1 MIMTKFNEKV
11 EERYRVFGERIMVS
25 KIMTVP
31 KAITEKA
38 IFKGEVLVVAVGD
51 EAGSWGVSEGDK
63 LIVSGMTEFN
73 GECYVHKNQIMRW
86 I

>member
-1 MIMTKFNEKV
+1 MKNYK
-11 EERYRVFGERIMVS
+11 VFGERLLVE
-25 KIMTVP
+25 KVMTP
-31 KAITEKA
+31 AASITQKEQ
-38 IFKGEVLVVAVGD
+38 FKGEVLVLAIGEGAKD
-51 EAGSWGVSEGDK
+51 WGISEGDK

>member
-1 MIMTKFNEKV
+1 MKNCKRI
-11 EERYRVFGERIMVS
+11 FGERLLVE
-25 KIMTVP
+25 KIMTP
-31 KAITEKA
+31 PASLMEKEQ
-38 IFKGEVLVVAVGD
+38 FKGEVLVLAVGED
-51 EAGSWGVSEGDK
+51 AKSWGISEGDK